1 MIRVLIADDH
11 AVVRKGMRL
20 IASDNT
26 GIDMRGEA
34 GDYAELMRLLRHEE
48 CDVLLLDIGMP
59 GKNGIDILKIVKEQ
73 YPKLGVLILSMYPE
87 DQYAI
92 RALKAG
98 ASGYL
103 TKDSAPERLVEAIQ
117 TIARGR
123 RYITAS
129 LADMLATHLTGPGD
143 VPPHELLSD
152 REYQTMR
159 LIASGQQLSQI
170 AATLALSPKT
180 VSVYRARLLE
190 KMNLK
195 NNSEITHYALKNDPG
210 RSDNSND
217 AGATRNDAALFSA

>member
-20 IASDNT
+20 IASDNA

-34 GDYAELMRLLRHEE
+34 GDYGELMRLLRHEE

-129 LADMLATHLTGPGD
+129 LADMLATHLTRPGD
-143 VPPHELLSD
+143 APPHALLSD

-180 VSVYRARLLE
+180 VSVYRARVLE

-195 NNSEITHYALKNDPG
+195 NNSEITHYALKN
-210 RSDNSND
+210 R
-217 AGATRNDAALFSA
+217 LVE